1 MRDIVSYE
9 IMQVNPI
16 DGKETFIED
25 ELTYANA
32 LKTASELKEDNKTL
46 GFKIVQVVRET
57 LDEFLPLLDNKK
69 LESTKHFVVQILKD
83 RVNYEDFLT
92 LSKDISENQA
102 IDILHSIANLNQN
115 ITYRLIKKESTTTI
129 V

>member
-32 LKTASELKEDNKTL
+32 LKTTSELKEDNKNL

-92 LSKDISENQA
+92 LSKDISEKQA
-102 IDILHSIANLNQN
+102 IDILYSIANLNQN
-115 ITYRLIKKESTTTI
+115 VSYRLIKKESTTTI